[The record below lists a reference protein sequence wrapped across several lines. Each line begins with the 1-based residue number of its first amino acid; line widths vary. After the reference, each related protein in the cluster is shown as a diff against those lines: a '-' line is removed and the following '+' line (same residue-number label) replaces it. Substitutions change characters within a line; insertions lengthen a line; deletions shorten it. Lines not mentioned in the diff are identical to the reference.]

1 MSAFIVDPAHIQAIV
16 RFALT
21 PDYQAHIAF
30 SYYSRLQQER
40 IYPDATELGQLLTD
54 ANVESVSYR
63 YNRPSDPIPFTRDAP
78 FSSRPIISAVQ
89 CIKACDCLAYQSC
102 EHPGWDSSDANAAL
116 QAIKH
121 EACKRLPDY
130 DDAAWEITD

>member
-16 RFALT
+16 RFALA
-21 PDYQAHIAF
+21 PVYQSHIRF
-30 SYYSRLQQER
+30 SYYSTLRQER
-40 IYPDATELGQLLTD
+40 IYPDAAELGQLLTD

-63 YNRPSDPIPFTRDAP
+63 YREANEPLPFTPAY
-78 FSSRPIISAVQ
+78 RPVISAVQ

-102 EHPGWDSSDANAAL
+102 EHPGWDGSDAEAAI

-121 EACKRLPDY
+121 EACKRLSGY
-130 DDAAWEITD
+130 DDASWEITD